1 MSEYTV
7 EFAEPHQLTDGDE
20 TTLSVTDYDD
30 VGSMYIL
37 ELSDGTT
44 RSVGKQLVTAVNEA
58 E

>member
-1 MSEYTV
+1 MYELR
-7 EFAEPHQLTDGDE
+7 FAEPHQLTDGDE
-20 TTLSVTDYDD
+20 TTLPVTYYDD